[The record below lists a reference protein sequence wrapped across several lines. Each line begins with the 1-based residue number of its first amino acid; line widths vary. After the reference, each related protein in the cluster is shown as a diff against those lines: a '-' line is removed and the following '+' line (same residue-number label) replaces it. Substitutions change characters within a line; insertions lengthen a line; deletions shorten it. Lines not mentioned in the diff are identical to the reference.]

1 MTPGTFM
8 PHVFTIPASAPFLPT
23 LIGALI
29 EGRLVEGFALGA
41 DPLKLATAT
50 LYLPTRRAARLAC
63 DVFLDVLGTE
73 AALLPRI
80 VAIGDV
86 DEDEIAFDE
95 AARDDFGAALDVPE
109 ALGGLQRRLLLASLV
124 TTWAKTLAPRKR
136 DETPLIAN
144 NPSAALALAD
154 DLARLM
160 DDLATRQVS
169 FDQLNALVPPEADK
183 YWQLTL
189 DFLKI
194 AREAWPGILQEQGR
208 IEPAL
213 RRDLLIKAEAERLAR
228 SKGPVVAAGSTGSIP
243 ATAYLLATI
252 ASLPHGALV
261 LPGLDTDLDAES
273 WAKIGGDAAED
284 LAPSAGHAQFAMHG
298 LLKRIGIAREAVTVL
313 AQPAAHGRE
322 HLVSEA
328 LRPAA
333 ATQLWQEK
341 LAAADFQAQTDK
353 ALASLGVIE
362 AANAEEEALAVAVA
376 LREAVEIPGMT
387 AALATP
393 DRALARR
400 VLAALARWNVE
411 VNDSGGDALPDT
423 SAGVFARLAADAALG
438 GLSPVTLLAL
448 LKHPLL
454 RLGAAENGH
463 TEAIS
468 ALELAVLRGPR
479 PKAGSEGL
487 IQALKHFR
495 AQRGTLYRSDP
506 RKQLSDAELDRA
518 DELARRLAEALQ
530 PLEKLPRTSAS
541 FSAIALC
548 HRRALEMLSTDG
560 EGKIAAFAG
569 AAGNALALAFE
580 EIAEH
585 GSDASFA
592 MALADYPDFFRA
604 AISDRVVRRP
614 DRPGT
619 RVHIYGLL
627 EARLQTVDRLVLGG
641 LVEGTWPPETRSDPW
656 LNRPMRHDLGLD
668 LPERRIGL
676 SAHDFAQSLGAR
688 DVILT
693 RAAKLAGAPTVA
705 SRFTQRLQAVS
716 GQARWNEALARGEQY
731 LHWARA
737 LDRPE
742 TKPKAAPQ
750 PKPKPPIE
758 LRPKSLS
765 VTEIELLLRDPYSI
779 YARHVLRLQPLDP
792 VDTPPGARDRG
803 TVIHE
808 AIGAFTDRYKDRL
821 PEDPLEELLR
831 LGKEGFAKLDDF
843 PDARA
848 FWWPRFK
855 RVARWFVDFEKER
868 RENLGKLHAEVRAT
882 HQIPL
887 GDTVFKLNTRADR
900 IEELDDG
907 RYAILD
913 YKTGRAP
920 SSKQVK
926 SGLSPQLTLEGAI
939 LRQGGFDGIPAGASI
954 TNYVYVE
961 LRGGEPAGEQ
971 KVIDMDKTTPD
982 IEADNALAKLTEL
995 LLRFADP
1002 GNGYASRERPMF
1014 MNRGGGDYDHLARV
1028 REWSLSG
1035 GVADEEGE
1043 VE

>member
-29 EGRLVEGFALGA
+29 DGRLVDGFAPGA
-41 DPLKLATAT
+41 DPLRLATAT
-50 LYLPTRRAARLAC
+50 LYLPTRRAARLAR

-73 AALLPRI
+73 AALLPQI

-95 AARDDFGAALDVPE
+95 AARGDFDAALDVPD
-109 ALGGLQRRLLLASLV
+109 ALGGLQRRLLLARLV

-160 DDLATRQVS
+160 DDLATRQVP
-169 FDQLNALVPPEADK
+169 FDQLDALVPREVDN

-194 AREAWPGILQEQGR
+194 AREAWPGILQEKGK
-208 IEPAL
+208 IEPAA
-213 RRDLLIKAEAERLAR
+213 RRDLLIKAEAERLAHG
-228 SKGPVVAAGSTGSIP
+228 KGPVIAAGSTGSIP

-284 LAPSAGHAQFAMHG
+284 LPPSAGHAQFAMHG
-298 LLKRIGIAREAVTVL
+298 LLKRIGITREAVTVL
-313 AQPAAHGRE
+313 AAPAAHGRE

-353 ALASLGVIE
+353 ALASLSVIE

-376 LREAVEIPGMT
+376 LREAVETPGMT

-423 SAGVFARLAADAALG
+423 SAGVFVRLTADAALG
-438 GLSPVTLLAL
+438 GLPPVTLLAL

-454 RLGAAENGH
+454 RLGAPENAH
-463 TEAIS
+463 AEAI
-468 ALELAVLRGPR
+468 ATLELAVLRGPR
-479 PKAGSEGL
+479 PKSGTEGL

-495 AQRGTLYRSDP
+495 GQRDTLYRSDP
-506 RKQLSDAELDRA
+506 RKQLSGAELDRA

-530 PLEKLPRTSAS
+530 PLEKLPPSSAS

-548 HRRALEMLSTDG
+548 HRQALEMLSNDG
-560 EGKIAAFAG
+560 DDKIAAFAG
-569 AAGNALALAFE
+569 AAGNALALAFD

-585 GSDASFA
+585 GSDAAFP
-592 MALADYPDFFRA
+592 MTLADYPDFFRA

-656 LNRPMRHDLGLD
+656 LNRPMRHELGLD

-688 DVILT
+688 EVILT

-742 TKPKAAPQ
+742 TKPKAAPRPQ
-750 PKPKPPIE
+750 PKPAIE

-779 YARHVLRLQPLDP
+779 YARHILRLQPLDA

-803 TVIHE
+803 TVIHD
-808 AIGAFTDRYKDRL
+808 AIGTFTERYKDRL
-821 PEDPLEELLR
+821 PDDPLDELLR
-831 LGKEGFAKLDDF
+831 LGKEGFAELEDF
-843 PDARA
+843 PEARA
-848 FWWPRFK
+848 FWWPRFQ

-868 RENLGKLHAEVRAT
+868 RENLGRLHAEVRAT

-900 IEELDDG
+900 IEELNDG

-939 LRQGGFDGIPAGASI
+939 LRKGGFDGIPEGASI
-954 TNYVYVE
+954 ANYLYVE
-961 LRGGEPAGEQ
+961 LRGGAPAGEQ
-971 KVIDMDKTTPD
+971 KIIDMDKTTPD

-995 LLRFADP
+995 LLKFADP